1 MPTSLCI
8 SLNIKVKRDAATKL
22 FVSMRILTISAG
34 KVMPLFGKHHPDY
47 KSVVSA
53 IHKKAIST
61 LENPTPVEIT
71 PLGVRGDEQAD
82 LSVHGGIEKAIY
94 VYPVEHYAFW
104 NELLTRETKQPVHL
118 EHGTI
123 GENFTIEGLSET
135 EVFVG
140 DRLKIGELE
149 FAVVKLREPCFK
161 FNAAMR
167 YKGAAKA
174 MLQSGFSGWY
184 LRVLKTGALTAGPQ
198 ITLLPGPRETSIAQ
212 QNQKLLK
219 NRNQKDLWE

>member
-1 MPTSLCI
+1 
-8 SLNIKVKRDAATKL
+8 
-22 FVSMRILTISAG
+22 MRLLTISTG
-34 KVMPLFGKHHPDY
+34 KVMPLFGNHHPDY
-47 KSVVSA
+47 KSVASA
-53 IHKKAIST
+53 IRKKAVST
-61 LENPTPVEIT
+61 LDNPVTVKIAT
-71 PLGVRGDEQAD
+71 LGIEGDEQAD

-94 VYPVEHYAFW
+94 VYPAEHYAFW
-104 NELLTRETKQPVHL
+104 NELLTRETKQSIHL
-118 EHGTI
+118 EHGSI
-123 GENFTIEGLSET
+123 GENFTIEGLLET

-140 DRLKIGELE
+140 DRLRIGELE

-184 LRVLKTGALTAGPQ
+184 LRVIKTGALAAGAH
-198 ITLLPGPRETSIAQ
+198 IELIPGSRETSIAQ
-212 QNQKLLK
+212 QNQKLLN